1 MKANLV
7 FIFLFLS
14 AGAWAQQLTLAQA
27 AQEAALFSRQVKSRA
42 AAVEAARQGINQANA
57 MRMPKLSYQSAL
69 TTGNDPVYVFGSLL
83 RQDSFTAG
91 HFDLDK
97 LNSPDN
103 RTNFS
108 NALSLEVPLFTGFKI
123 RDQRALGENYLAQSQ
138 SSMDFTQQAELFAAT
153 QNYLMLALKTQ
164 LAKIAAQTQ
173 TSAQEQLKTA
183 DRLRSKGFVLGS
195 DYYAAQAVLSS
206 IKTNRTVFENDILSE
221 SAALSVRLGRDPK
234 NILKPSD
241 GFAPFIYDLGN
252 ESEKLA
258 KLSQT
263 RGDIITARLE
273 AKNADIAR
281 SLESNSLLPQIG
293 VFAQLQTNTR
303 DFSTNPLL
311 NTVGVSMTVPFGDF
325 TRSPRVKQR
334 EAQKLQ
340 AQEQAN
346 ALADAAASDLLRYR
360 REYESAKAALPAARE
375 AVANAQQSLE
385 LFKPLFRQGRQSV
398 LEVVRAEAALMAARS
413 SLAEIT
419 FKLHFYYAASLFM
432 AGEFDQAAAQNISA
446 ALNGGSK

>member
-1 MKANLV
+1 MKVNLAL
-7 FIFLFLS
+7 ILLFLAAS
-14 AGAWAQQLTLAQA
+14 AGAEQISLSQA
-27 AQEAALFSRQVKSRA
+27 ARETTAFSRMVKSRA
-42 AAVEAARQGINQANA
+42 AAVEAARQGVNQADA
-57 MRMPKLSYQSAL
+57 MRLPKLSYQSAL

-123 RDQRALGENYLAQSQ
+123 RDQRALGQNYLAQSQ
-138 SSMDFTQQAELFAAT
+138 SSLDYTQQAELFGTT
-153 QNYLMLALKTQ
+153 QTYLMLALKTE
-164 LAKIAAQTQ
+164 LAKI
-173 TSAQEQLKTA
+173 SAQAQKSAEEQIKTA

-195 DYYAAQAVLSS
+195 DYYAAQAALSS
-206 IKTNRTVFENDILSE
+206 IKTTRTMFENDILAQ
-221 SAALSVRLGRDPK
+221 SAALAVRLGR
-234 NILKPSD
+234 NTQNTLKPS
-241 GFAPFIYDLGN
+241 GSFTAFLYNIGN
-252 ESEKLA
+252 EQEKLQ

-263 RGDIITARLE
+263 RGDIIAARLE

-281 SLESNSLLPQIG
+281 SLESNSLMPQIG

-303 DFSTNPLL
+303 DFSNNPLL

-340 AQEQAN
+340 AQEQAA
-346 ALADAAASDLLRYR
+346 ALADAATADLLRYR

-375 AVANAQQSLE
+375 AVENAQKSLE

-398 LEVVRAEAALMAARS
+398 LEVVRAEAALMSARS

-432 AGEFDQAAAQNISA
+432 AGEFDQTAADTISA
-446 ALNGGSK
+446 ALGGTK

>member
-1 MKANLV
+1 MKVNLAL
-7 FIFLFLS
+7 ILLFLAAS
-14 AGAWAQQLTLAQA
+14 AGAEQISLSQA
-27 AQEAALFSRQVKSRA
+27 ARETTAFSRMLKSRA
-42 AAVEAARQGINQANA
+42 AAVEAARQGVNQADA
-57 MRMPKLSYQSAL
+57 MRLPKLSYQSAL

-108 NALSLEVPLFTGFKI
+108 NALALEVPLFTGFKI
-123 RDQRALGENYLAQSQ
+123 RDQRALGQNYLAQSQ
-138 SSMDFTQQAELFAAT
+138 SSLDYTQQAELFGTT
-153 QNYLMLALKTQ
+153 QTYLMLALKTE
-164 LAKIAAQTQ
+164 LAKIAAQ
-173 TSAQEQLKTA
+173 AQKSSEEQLKTA

-195 DYYAAQAVLSS
+195 DYYAAQAAVSS
-206 IKTNRTVFENDILSE
+206 IKTARTMFENDILAQ
-221 SAALSVRLGRDPK
+221 SAALAVRLGRKPE
-234 NILKPSD
+234 NILNPSD
-241 GFAPFIYDLGN
+241 NFTAFVYNIGN
-252 ESEKLA
+252 EQEKLQ

-263 RGDIITARLE
+263 RGDLIAARLE

-281 SLESNSLLPQIG
+281 SLESNSLMPQIG
-293 VFAQLQTNTR
+293 LFAQLQTNTR

-340 AQEQAN
+340 AQEQAA
-346 ALADAAASDLLRYR
+346 ALADAAAADLLRYR
-360 REYESAKAALPAARE
+360 REYESAKSALPAARE
-375 AVANAQQSLE
+375 AVENAQKSLE

-398 LEVVRAEAALMAARS
+398 LEVVRAEAALMSARS

-432 AGEFDQAAAQNISA
+432 AGEFDQTAADNISA
-446 ALNGGSK
+446 ALGGTK

>member
-1 MKANLV
+1 MKVNLTL
-7 FIFLFLS
+7 ILLFLAAS
-14 AGAWAQQLTLAQA
+14 AGAEQISLSQA
-27 AQEAALFSRQVKSRA
+27 ARETASFSRMVKSRA
-42 AAVEAARQGINQANA
+42 AAVEAARQGVNQADA
-57 MRMPKLSYQSAL
+57 MRLPKLSYQSAL

-97 LNSPDN
+97 LNNPDN

-123 RDQRALGENYLAQSQ
+123 RDQRALGQNYLAQSQ
-138 SSMDFTQQAELFAAT
+138 SSLDYTQQAELFGTT
-153 QNYLMLALKTQ
+153 QTYLMLALKTE
-164 LAKIAAQTQ
+164 LAKI
-173 TSAQEQLKTA
+173 SAQAQKSAEEQIKTA

-195 DYYAAQAVLSS
+195 DYYAAQAALSS
-206 IKTNRTVFENDILSE
+206 IKTTRTMFENDILAQ
-221 SAALSVRLGRDPK
+221 SAALAVRLGR
-234 NILKPSD
+234 NTQNTLKPS
-241 GFAPFIYDLGN
+241 GSFTAFLYNIGN
-252 ESEKLA
+252 EQEKLQ

-263 RGDIITARLE
+263 RGDLIAARLE

-281 SLESNSLLPQIG
+281 SLESNSLMPQIG

-303 DFSTNPLL
+303 DFSNNPLL

-340 AQEQAN
+340 AQEQAA
-346 ALADAAASDLLRYR
+346 ALADAAAADLLRYR

-375 AVANAQQSLE
+375 AVENAQRSLE

-398 LEVVRAEAALMAARS
+398 LEVVRAEAALMSARS

-432 AGEFDQAAAQNISA
+432 AGEFDQTAADNISA
-446 ALNGGSK
+446 ALGGTK

>member
-1 MKANLV
+1 MKVNLAL
-7 FIFLFLS
+7 ILLFLAAS
-14 AGAWAQQLTLAQA
+14 AGAEQISLSQA
-27 AQEAALFSRQVKSRA
+27 ARETTAFSRMLKSRA
-42 AAVEAARQGINQANA
+42 AAVEAARQGVNQADA
-57 MRMPKLSYQSAL
+57 MRLPKLSYQSAL

-91 HFDLDK
+91 NFDLDK
-97 LNSPDN
+97 LNNPDN

-108 NALSLEVPLFTGFKI
+108 NALALEVPLFTGFKI
-123 RDQRALGENYLAQSQ
+123 RDQRALGENYLAQSR
-138 SSMDFTQQAELFAAT
+138 SSLDYTQQAELFGTT
-153 QNYLMLALKTQ
+153 QTYLMLALKTE
-164 LAKIAAQTQ
+164 LAKIAAQ
-173 TSAQEQLKTA
+173 AQKSSEEQLKTA

-195 DYYAAQAVLSS
+195 DYYAAQAALSS
-206 IKTNRTVFENDILSE
+206 IKTTRTMFENDILAQ
-221 SAALSVRLGRDPK
+221 SAALAVRLGR
-234 NILKPSD
+234 NTENTLKPS
-241 GFAPFIYDLGN
+241 GSFTAFLYNIGN
-252 ESEKLA
+252 EKEKLQ

-263 RGDIITARLE
+263 RGDLIAARLE

-293 VFAQLQTNTR
+293 IFAQLQTNTR
-303 DFSTNPLL
+303 DFSNNPLL

-340 AQEQAN
+340 AQEQAA
-346 ALADAAASDLLRYR
+346 ALADAAAADLLRYR

-375 AVANAQQSLE
+375 AVANAQKSLE

-398 LEVVRAEAALMAARS
+398 LEVVRAEAALMSARS

-432 AGEFDQAAAQNISA
+432 AGEFDQTAADNISA
-446 ALNGGSK
+446 ALGGTK